1 MTGGKENKM
10 KQSVTELFEM
20 YISCSD
26 LTASSVDLKRRAFGF
41 FSCLFSDV
49 ALEELTF
56 CHGEDFRNYLA
67 KGRSRQSA
75 NIYLANTKPFFS
87 WLVRRG
93 FLKINPFGEV
103 AAFRIGNKISE
114 TFTPDEIGR
123 MLTVADTRWKV
134 IILLALSSM
143 RRSEI
148 LNLTVRDIDFD
159 KGYITIREKKDTD
172 RTWSWTIKNHNQAM
186 VPLVGPAE
194 KMLIEL
200 IDELDTQ
207 PYVIITPSYYRHLMK
222 RKAAGRLHFRLRNCP
237 WGNFTRDFL
246 KLLSRASVRRKRFH
260 SLRATFATNMD
271 SANLSLPE
279 IQKLMR
285 HSNPAITARYIR
297 HDENELV
304 ARSARAVEQ
313 FLR

>member
-1 MTGGKENKM
+1 MEK
-10 KQSVTELFEM
+10 SVTELFEI
-20 YISCSD
+20 YLSCSD
-26 LTASSVDLKRRAFGF
+26 LTASSVDIKRRAFGF
-41 FSCLFSDV
+41 FTELFSGV
-49 ALEELTF
+49 AVEELTF

-67 KGRSRQSA
+67 NGRSRQSA

-93 FLKINPFGEV
+93 FLKVNPFGEV
-103 AAFRIGNKISE
+103 APFRIGEKIAE
-114 TFTPDEIGR
+114 TFSAAEIER
-123 MLTVADTRWKV
+123 MLSVADVRWKV

-159 KGYITIREKKDTD
+159 KGFITIREKKDTD
-172 RTWSWTIKNHNQAM
+172 RTWVWTIKNHNQAM
-186 VPLVGPAE
+186 VPLIEPAE

-200 IDELDTQ
+200 IDGLDVQ
-207 PYVIITPSYYRHLMK
+207 PYVIVKPGYYRRLIK
-222 RKAAGRLHFRLRNCP
+222 RKAAGTLHFRLRNCP

-246 KLLSRASVRRKRFH
+246 HLLSRASVGHKRFH

-285 HSNPAITARYIR
+285 HSSPAITARYIR

-313 FLR
+313 YLQ